1 MGATSP
7 PTVTR
12 QAGTSRSVSRRMRR
26 RLSASHIAIG
36 LAVALAF
43 TLNYL
48 ALQDRDETQL
58 IAVADR
64 PLVAGSPLT
73 ASDIRMVPI
82 ASDFPAIDSL
92 IPESTVSL
100 YEGWILKRQVD
111 EGELI
116 GVSSLVEPGAPD
128 GLRSMSIPIS
138 VEHAAGGTLHPGDR
152 VDVVSVENGVAAY
165 VVSGVEVLG
174 VAEQDRGGLGS
185 IGEYHV
191 VVAVDANQAL
201 ALAEAIDLGSL
212 EVIRATGAHPPMRA
226 SDDAS

>member
-12 QAGTSRSVSRRMRR
+12 QAGTSRSVSRRIRR
-26 RLSASHIAIG
+26 RLSVSHMAIG

-48 ALQDRDETQL
+48 ALQDRGATQL

-64 PLVAGSPLT
+64 SLVAGSPVSS
-73 ASDIRMVPI
+73 SDIRLVPI
-82 ASDFPAIDSL
+82 PSDFSAMDSL
-92 IPESTVSL
+92 ISESTISR
-100 YEGWILKRQVD
+100 YEGWILKHEIA

-128 GLRSMSIPIS
+128 GLRSMSIPIP
-138 VEHAAGGTLHPGDR
+138 VEHAAGGALRPGDR
-152 VDVVSVENGVAAY
+152 VDIVKVENGTAAF
-165 VVSGVEVLG
+165 VVSDVEVLG
-174 VAEQDRGGLGS
+174 VAETSSGGLGS
-185 IGEYHV
+185 IGDYHV
-191 VVAVDANQAL
+191 VVAVDPEQVL

-212 EVIRATGAHPPMRA
+212 EVIRATGAHPA
-226 SDDAS
+226 GDAS